1 MTQLSQHKHN
11 FESRHSISIQL
22 LFMPGIFLK
31 WICKIFIIFILGY
44 SVQEIQLY
52 ILGYDSYFTRNSK
65 IHIIWT
71 HSTEVTSFI
80 LLFTEVIMPISF

>member
-11 FESRHSISIQL
+11 VESRHSIPIQL

-52 ILGYDSYFTRNSK
+52 RVFFFYNSHRVK
-65 IHIIWT
+65 
-71 HSTEVTSFI
+71 SSLLSLELSFRSLLQGRQTSK
-80 LLFTEVIMPISF
+80 